1 MKVVPV
7 LSAKEKSIAK
17 MTTWGK
23 ILKSDFRNQIFSEN
37 ANRNYWAYFLDRYII
52 YLSKRV
58 NSILDFY

>member
-7 LSAKEKSIAK
+7 LSGKEKSIAK

-23 ILKSDFRNQIFSEN
+23 LLKSDFRSQNFSEN
-37 ANRNYWAYFLDRYII
+37 VNRNYWA
-52 YLSKRV
+52 KRV